1 MSTLAAPAG
10 YPAALAADVTDFQR
24 VTDAI
29 DAAAQALMDAMY
41 DSTSQAVD
49 ALYERATRTK
59 NRLEQAHGRYE
70 GTTQALRDYQ
80 VALQSFHETAN
91 RAIDDENHA
100 SYRYRVADEAYDDA
114 VHEWRLAAQGG
125 QNPSAVEGWQH
136 EAERA
141 KYRRD
146 AASDDVNEAWTLY
159 RSAVAA
165 RDEAAQRALDRISAS
180 FDGTNDS
187 WRDEVGAFIGSIAD
201 FFAAVA
207 EWATEIL
214 KTVLE
219 AIAIA
224 IAAFVIAVIA
234 IVVVLAVVAIAL
246 VLVAIVLVVALSVVV
261 WLANLAQM
269 LVMYLAALGL
279 IAIAAYLVADGIGLS
294 DQDTIRFV
302 ALVLGVACP
311 PLGAFIVSRL
321 LDEALKPTPV
331 VTPYD
336 PSDARPEMVDARNS
350 LDKWTP
356 RDAGDLMMGA
366 ALVDAAGG
374 GLNNSDRT
382 VVDIAEVRDPDG
394 NITGYIVTPA
404 STLDWVADS
413 LVKHGIDPA
422 AVNDLDADFLLMLA
436 PEVKGQYERAILEAM
451 EQADIPPGAP
461 VLMTGFSLGGIM
473 AAHMTDTGS
482 GGYNYTGVVVAGSS
496 IDQMHLADDMPVLQA
511 KHTLDLVHESDFITF
526 GDHTAMHQEVW
537 DGPFS
542 GVGVQGSNPIE
553 AHNPIL
559 YAATIKAGD
568 SDGKLSENFEA
579 FLISADEKK
588 AGWTVTHEQYEFAE

>member
-10 YPAALAADVTDFQR
+10 NPSALATDVVDLQR
-24 VTDAI
+24 VTNAI

-41 DSTSQAVD
+41 DSESKSVD

-59 NRLEQAHGRYE
+59 NRLMDAHGRYE

-80 VALQSFHETAN
+80 VALHSFHDTAN
-91 RAIDDENHA
+91 RAIDDEHHA

-114 VHEWRLAAQGG
+114 VHEWRLASQGG
-125 QNPSAVEGWQH
+125 QDPSSVEHWRH
-136 EAERA
+136 EVERA
-141 KYRRD
+141 KYRRN
-146 AASDDVNEAWTLY
+146 AASDDVNEARALY
-159 RSAVAA
+159 RSAETA
-165 RDEAAQRALDRISAS
+165 RDEAAQRAMSRISAS

-187 WRDEVGAFIGSIAD
+187 WKDEAGALIASVAD

-224 IAAFVIAVIA
+224 IAAFVIAVVA
-234 IVVVLAVVAIAL
+234 IVVVLALIAIAL
-246 VLVAIVLVVALSVVV
+246 VVIAVVLVVVVNMV
-261 WLANLAQM
+261 IVLAT
-269 LVMYLAALGL
+269 LVRLIVTYLAALGL
-279 IAIAAYLVADGIGLS
+279 VALAAYLVADAIGLS
-294 DQDTIRFV
+294 DQDTIRLV
-302 ALVLGVACP
+302 ALALGIACP
-311 PLGAFIVSRL
+311 PLGAFLVWRL

-336 PSDARPEMVDARNS
+336 PSDAREDMIKARNQ
-350 LDKWTP
+350 LDQLTP
-356 RDAGDLMMGA
+356 RDVGDLIAGA
-366 ALVDAAGG
+366 GLVDGAGG

-394 NITGYIVTPA
+394 NVTGYIVTPA

-413 LVKHGIDPA
+413 LALHGIDPA
-422 AVNDLDADFLLMLA
+422 AVNDLDPDLLLMLV
-436 PEVKGQYERAILEAM
+436 PELKGQYERAILEAM
-451 EQADIPPGAP
+451 EQAGIPQGAP

-473 AAHMTDTGS
+473 AAHMADTGS
-482 GGYNYTGVVVAGSS
+482 GGYNYAGVVVAGSS
-496 IDQMHLADDMPVLQA
+496 IDHMPLPDGMPVLQA
-511 KHTLDLVHESDFITF
+511 KHMLDGVHETDLITF

-553 AHNPIL
+553 AHNPFL
-559 YAATIKAGD
+559 YAATIDAGD
-568 SDGKLSENFEA
+568 SGRELSQNFEA
-579 FLISADEKK
+579 FLVSKTEED
-588 AGWTVTHEQYEFAE
+588 AGWSVSHEQYEFAE

>member
-10 YPAALAADVTDFQR
+10 NPSALATDIADFQR

-41 DSTSQAVD
+41 ASTSQAVD
-49 ALYERATRTK
+49 AIYERATRTK

-70 GTTQALRDYQ
+70 GTTQALRDYH
-80 VALQSFHETAN
+80 VALVSFHETAN
-91 RAIDDENHA
+91 RAIDDERRA
-100 SYRYRVADEAYDDA
+100 SYRYKVADDAYDEA

-125 QNPSAVEGWQH
+125 QDPSTVEHWRL
-136 EAERA
+136 EVERA

-146 AASDDVNEAWTLY
+146 AASGDVDEAWALY

-165 RDEAAQRALDRISAS
+165 RDEAAQSAMGRISAS

-187 WRDEVGAFIGSIAD
+187 WRDEVGALIGSITD
-201 FFAAVA
+201 FFKAVA
-207 EWATEIL
+207 QWATDIL
-214 KTVLE
+214 KAVLE

-224 IAAFVIAVIA
+224 IAAFVIAVVA
-234 IVVVLAVVAIAL
+234 IVVVLAIVAIAL
-246 VLVAIVLVVALSVVV
+246 VLVAIVLVLVVSVVV
-261 WLANLAQM
+261 WLIQLAQL
-269 LVMYLAALGL
+269 LVAYLAALGL
-279 IAIAAYLVADGIGLS
+279 IAIAAYLVAGAFGLS

-311 PLGAFIVSRL
+311 PLGIFIVGRL

-336 PSDARPEMVDARNS
+336 PSDARPDMVRFRDR
-350 LDKWTP
+350 LDQLTP
-356 RDAGDLMMGA
+356 RDASDLMTIAG
-366 ALVDAAGG
+366 LVDGAGG

-382 VVDIAEVRDPDG
+382 VVDIAEVLDPDG
-394 NITGYIVTPA
+394 NVTGYIVTPA

-413 LVKHGIDPA
+413 LVQHGIDPA
-422 AVNDLDADFLLMLA
+422 AVNDLDPDLLLMLV
-436 PEVKGQYERAILEAM
+436 PELKGQYERAILEAM
-451 EQADIPPGAP
+451 QQAGIPHGAP

-473 AAHMTDTGS
+473 SAHMADTGS
-482 GGYNYTGVVVAGSS
+482 GGYNYAGVVVAGSS
-496 IDQMHLADDMPVLQA
+496 IDHMHLPAGMPVLQA
-511 KHTLDLVHESDFITF
+511 KHMLDAVHQTDLITF
-526 GDHTAMHQEVW
+526 GDHTAKHQEVW

-553 AHNPIL
+553 AHDPFL
-559 YAATIKAGD
+559 YAATIKGGD
-568 SDGKLSENFEA
+568 SGGNLSENFEA

>member
-1 MSTLAAPAG
+1 MSTLATPAG

-41 DSTSQAVD
+41 DSSSQAVD

-70 GTTQALRDYQ
+70 GTTQALREYQ

-91 RAIDDENHA
+91 RAIDDEHHA
-100 SYRYRVADEAYDDA
+100 AYRYRLADDAYNDA
-114 VHEWRLAAQGG
+114 VHEWRLASQGG
-125 QNPSAVEGWQH
+125 QDPSAIEHWRH
-136 EAERA
+136 EVERA
-141 KYRRD
+141 EYRRN
-146 AASDDVNEAWTLY
+146 AASDEVNEAWTLY
-159 RSAVAA
+159 RSAAAA
-165 RDEAAQRALDRISAS
+165 RDEAAQRALGRISAS

-187 WRDEVGAFIGSIAD
+187 WKDEVGAVIGSIAD

-224 IAAFVIAVIA
+224 IASFVIAVIA
-234 IVVVLAVVAIAL
+234 IVVVLAVLAIAL
-246 VLVAIVLVVALSVVV
+246 VLLAIAIVVLVNVLIVVMTLV
-261 WLANLAQM
+261 QIILAY
-269 LVMYLAALGL
+269 LVSLGL
-279 IAIAAYLVADGIGLS
+279 IALVAYAFAGSLGLS

-302 ALVLGVACP
+302 ALVLGVTCP
-311 PLGAFIVSRL
+311 PLGVFIVSRL
-321 LDEALKPTPV
+321 IDEALKPTPV

-336 PSDARPEMVDARNS
+336 PSDARPEMAYARDK
-350 LDKWTP
+350 LDELTP
-356 RDAGDLMMGA
+356 RDAGDLIEA
-366 ALVDAAGG
+366 AGLVDRAGG
-374 GLNNSDRT
+374 GLENSDRT

-394 NITGYIVTPA
+394 NITGYMVTPA
-404 STLDWVADS
+404 STLDWVAKS
-413 LVKHGIDPA
+413 LLRHGIDPA
-422 AVNDLDADFLLMLA
+422 AVNDLDADLLLMLV

-451 EQADIPPGAP
+451 GQAGIPPGAP

-473 AAHMTDTGS
+473 AAHMADTGS
-482 GGYNYTGVVVAGSS
+482 GGYNYAGVVVAGSS
-496 IDQMHLADDMPVLQA
+496 IDQMHLPNDMPVLQA
-511 KHTLDLVHESDFITF
+511 KHMLDVVHESDFIAF

-537 DGPFS
+537 DGPLS

-553 AHNPIL
+553 AHDPFL
-559 YAATIKAGD
+559 YAATIDGGD
-568 SDGKLSENFEA
+568 SGGQLSQNFEA
-579 FLISADEKK
+579 FLISDSEEA
-588 AGWTVTHEQYEFAE
+588 AGWSVSHEQYEFAE